1 MAEPQVAVADPLVDE
16 AQEPHEEPPPPIP
29 TGLEL
34 TPLDPYFRGSP
45 YDVLEDMRA
54 RAPVHRD
61 DELKRIF
68 VSRYADVQALLNDDA
83 LLTDPRR
90 ANKKTLSRKRADSES
105 RRTLPL
111 ELMDGPEHA
120 RLRSFV
126 SRVFTDDAIK
136 AFEPRI
142 DAIIRAILD
151 ELEESEYEF
160 EMMGLYA
167 TRVAGTAMLE
177 LLGIDPSDYR
187 SWRRRCDAS
196 RTAAFNPFRTKDEA
210 IAGSAADVELDS
222 ALRAEI
228 DKRRAKPGSDLISAM
243 LRLKVDGSAP
253 TNNEIIHMCRLLL
266 VGAVANTADLISNG
280 IRAMLQNTKQ
290 MTKLL
295 ERPELADAAVE
306 ELLRFDAPIADT
318 IRIANRDMTIGEC
331 PIKRGETIT
340 LSIAAANR
348 DEALFDK
355 PHKFDIER
363 RDVRHL
369 SFGAGRHACLGAT
382 FVRLI
387 AGKAMR
393 GLLAQFPESEL
404 SPRGWA
410 FSSVPGLRVMTHFWI
425 KT

>member
-16 AQEPHEEPPPPIP
+16 TQEPQEELPPPIP

-34 TPLDPYFRGSP
+34 TPLDPHFRGSP

-68 VSRYADVQALLNDDA
+68 VSRRADVEALLNDDA
-83 LLTDPRR
+83 LHTDPRR

-126 SRVFTDDAIK
+126 SHVFTDEAIK

-142 DAIIRAILD
+142 DAIIRSILD

-160 EMMGLYA
+160 EMTGLYA
-167 TRVAGTAMLE
+167 ARVAGTVMLE

-187 SWRRRCDAS
+187 NWRRRCDAS
-196 RTAAFNPFRTKDEA
+196 RAAAFNPFRTKEEA
-210 IAGSAADVELDS
+210 IAGAAADVELDS

-228 DKRRAKPGSDLISAM
+228 DKRRAKPGSDLVSAM
-243 LRLKVDGSAP
+243 LRLKIDGASP
-253 TNNEIIHMCRLLL
+253 TNNEIIQMCRVLLIGGL
-266 VGAVANTADLISNG
+266 SNTADLVGNG

-295 ERPELADAAVE
+295 ERPELAAAAVE

-318 IRIANRDMTIGEC
+318 IRIADRDMTIGEC
-331 PIKRGETIT
+331 PVKRGETIT
-340 LSIAAANR
+340 LSIAGANR
-348 DEALFDK
+348 DEALSEK

-363 RDVRHL
+363 RGAGHL

-382 FVRLI
+382 FARMV
-387 AGKAMR
+387 AAKAIR